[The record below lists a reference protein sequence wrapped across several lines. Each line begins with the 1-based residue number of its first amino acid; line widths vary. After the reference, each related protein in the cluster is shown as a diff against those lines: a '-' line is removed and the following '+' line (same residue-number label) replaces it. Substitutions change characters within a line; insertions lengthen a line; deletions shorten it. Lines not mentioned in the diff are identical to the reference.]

1 MIRHACGKA
10 CADCSIW
17 ISTPFYSAMGR
28 RSSTTP
34 SCDCMSSSLIFGRR
48 KASHRAVGPRR
59 ATSAPRLQYRSE
71 EEVTMASSLQFT
83 LLSGERRARSL
94 TTSWRANPSRAGQLA
109 RLGRHDEV
117 VLVETLNFLG
127 LPGHLGPAP
136 SEADIGMMTLDL
148 GQVANLGNEVQ
159 RFLEVL
165 EGEGLLDTAS
175 RIRQC
180 PTGRLLQKF

>member
-1 MIRHACGKA
+1 MIRRACGKA
-10 CADCSIW
+10 CASCSIW

-34 SCDCMSSSLIFGRR
+34 SCDCRSSSLLFGRR

-59 ATSAPRLQYRSE
+59 AMSAPRLQYKAQSRGE
-71 EEVTMASSLQFT
+71 KEVTMAASLQLT
-83 LLSGERRARSL
+83 LLSAERRARSL
-94 TTSWRANPSRAGQLA
+94 TASWRANTSFAGQLA

-148 GQVANLGNEVQ
+148 SQVANLGNEVQ

-165 EGEGLLDTAS
+165 EVEGPLDT
-175 RIRQC
+175 
-180 PTGRLLQKF
+180 